1 MSVNCWNIKI
11 KDDEKIAA
19 LVDFDL
25 LRFKLIDFFL
35 GGGRGRLTV
44 FWDDRENVNL
54 WDVYI

>member
-25 LRFKLIDFFL
+25 LRFKLIDFFW
-35 GGGRGRLTV
+35 GGGGE
-44 FWDDRENVNL
+44 D
-54 WDVYI
+54 